1 MEIVFLRTC
10 ETPFTT
16 RRDLWHQ
23 RRKSA
28 LTHSWVDTAD
38 ARRRFCFS
46 HATHTSMT
54 FELEV
59 VNSKPLYK
67 LSLSDVSR
75 VDSNSVHNVAR
86 PNYLYKF
93 AQRTCFGQTRSRM
106 IVMRNQ
112 QGGGKKVP

>member
-16 RRDLWHQ
+16 RRDFWHQ

-38 ARRRFCFS
+38 ARRRFWFS
-46 HATHTSMT
+46 DATHTSMT

-59 VNSKPLYK
+59 LNSQPLYK

-75 VDSNSVHNVAR
+75 VETQTICTQRCDAQLLIQVCTTNVLR
-86 PNYLYKF
+86 PNTITYDSD
-93 AQRTCFGQTRSRM
+93 A
-106 IVMRNQ
+106 
-112 QGGGKKVP
+112 